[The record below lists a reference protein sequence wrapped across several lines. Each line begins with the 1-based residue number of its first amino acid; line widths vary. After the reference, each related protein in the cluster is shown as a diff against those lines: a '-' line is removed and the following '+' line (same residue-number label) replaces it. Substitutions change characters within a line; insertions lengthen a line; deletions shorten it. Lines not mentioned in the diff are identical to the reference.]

1 MFQVIPAGA
10 LWTLPR
16 DNNLYAP
23 FDTHKVGPKY
33 DFNFAGMHG
42 VSVPVAPVLQ
52 LRRVRGGGA
61 GARPRASRRQRSGRA
76 ALAGADASLGLHA
89 AQGRRADGVCPTC

>member
-1 MFQVIPAGA
+1 MMFQVIPAGA

-42 VSVPVAPVLQ
+42 VSVPVAPVPPHPLAYPVLPSARAHATDCTRSLRARSVFRPWHCALQ
-52 LRRVRGGGA
+52 RGRGL
-61 GARPRASRRQRSGRA
+61 P
-76 ALAGADASLGLHA
+76 LHA
-89 AQGRRADGVCPTC
+89 R